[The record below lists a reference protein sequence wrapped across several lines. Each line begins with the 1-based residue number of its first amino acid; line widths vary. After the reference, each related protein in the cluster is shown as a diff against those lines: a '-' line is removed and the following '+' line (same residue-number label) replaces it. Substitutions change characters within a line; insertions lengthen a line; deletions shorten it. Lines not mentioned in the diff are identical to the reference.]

1 MRTWCPSKC
10 KSIANAHQWDKL
22 EVQLDFTINFFGHSF
37 IGWRCITMAETAIW
51 HWHCPRCSITHTQ
64 HSTRVMNCQVLEN
77 VAGNNYSRTTE
88 KRRKI
93 ILLRK
98 ERRGSAVCGIRP
110 SSYCSYWSM
119 QNPVGAA
126 TSKAIC
132 IRSLSI
138 RWSRTI
144 FFLLLFSPFRCLQH
158 DHSSSLI
165 DNATKKKRHK
175 VNEWEKRREKKNELS
190 ASWSG
195 AHMALVSV
203 SLFCCCRF
211 FFLLLP

>member
-144 FFLLLFSPFRCLQH
+144 FFLLLFCPFRCLQH

-165 DNATKKKRHK
+165 DNATKKKKRHK
-175 VNEWEKRREKKNELS
+175 VNEWEKRREKKKMN
-190 ASWSG
+190 
-195 AHMALVSV
+195 
-203 SLFCCCRF
+203 
-211 FFLLLP
+211 

>member
-1 MRTWCPSKC
+1 MGQTWSAAWLHNKFFRPFIHWLEMHNNGRNCYLTLTLSKMF
-10 KSIANAHQWDKL
+10 NY
-22 EVQLDFTINFFGHSF
+22 TY
-37 IGWRCITMAETAIW
+37 TA
-51 HWHCPRCSITHTQ
+51 Q

-144 FFLLLFSPFRCLQH
+144 FFLLLFCPFRCLQH

-165 DNATKKKRHK
+165 DNATKKKKRHK
-175 VNEWEKRREKKNELS
+175 VNEWEKRREKKKMN
-190 ASWSG
+190 
-195 AHMALVSV
+195 
-203 SLFCCCRF
+203 
-211 FFLLLP
+211 